1 MIRRALH
8 RLKQTG
14 EPMTTLYVD
23 RKDIELRV
31 ANGVLEFREPAGRR
45 GSVPLALLERVVL
58 RGRVQLSTS
67 VLGALTEAGAGV
79 LSLSGRHSRHLA
91 TCVGRPHN
99 DVVRRIGQFD
109 AYRDPDARASWSRKL
124 IAAKTKAQA
133 RLLRQALERRAD
145 KRRPLTRAI
154 RQIERLQS
162 RISDE
167 APPPDLA
174 SLLGIEGA
182 AASAYFSGFRALF
195 PPSLQFEGRNRR
207 PPRDPVN
214 ACLSL
219 GYTLLHF
226 EAVVACH
233 AAGLDPLLG
242 LYHEPAFGR
251 ESLAADVIEPL
262 RPHVDEWVWAL
273 FRERALT
280 AGSFH
285 EADGAVLLGKAGRRH
300 FFARFQPLAM
310 GLRRL
315 LRRQARLAVRGFEE
329 RGRGVLQPETADPGL
344 P

>member
-1 MIRRALH
+1 
-8 RLKQTG
+8 
-14 EPMTTLYVD
+14 MTTLYVD

-31 ANGVLEFREPAGRR
+31 AGGVLEFREPAGRR
-45 GSVPLALLERVVL
+45 GSAPLAQIERVVL

-67 VLGALTEAGAGV
+67 VLGALTEAGVGV
-79 LSLSGRHSRHLA
+79 LSLSGRHNRRLA

-99 DVVRRIGQFD
+99 DVVRRVGQFD
-109 AYRDPDARASWSRKL
+109 AYRDPDARASWSRAL

-133 RLLRQALERRAD
+133 RLLRQALERRPD

-154 RQIERLQS
+154 RRIERLQS

-167 APPPDLA
+167 TPPPGLA

-182 AASAYFSGFRALF
+182 AAAAYFGGFRALF
-195 PPSLQFEGRNRR
+195 PRSLRFEGRNRR

-233 AAGLDPLLG
+233 AVGLDPLLG

-262 RPHVDEWVWAL
+262 RPHVDEWIWVL

-280 AGSFH
+280 ADSFR
-285 EADGAVLLGKAGRRH
+285 EDNGAVLIGKAGRKH
-300 FFARFQPLAM
+300 FYARFQPLAM

-315 LRRQARLAVRGFEE
+315 LRRQARLAAREFEE
-329 RGRGVLQPETADPGL
+329 RGHGILQPETTGPHL

>member
-1 MIRRALH
+1 
-8 RLKQTG
+8 
-14 EPMTTLYVD
+14 MTTLYVD

-31 ANGVLEFREPAGRR
+31 AGGVLEFHEPAGRR
-45 GSVPLALLERVVL
+45 GSVPLAQIERLVL

-99 DVVRRIGQFD
+99 DVVRRLGQFD
-109 AYRDPDARASWSRKL
+109 AYRDPDARAAWSQTL

-133 RLLRQALERRAD
+133 RFLRQALERRPD

-154 RQIERLQS
+154 AQIEGLQG

-167 APPPDLA
+167 ARPPGIA

-182 AASAYFSGFRALF
+182 AAAAYFGGFRTLF
-195 PPSLQFEGRNRR
+195 PRSLQFEGRNRR

-233 AAGLDPLLG
+233 TVGLDPLLG
-242 LYHEPAFGR
+242 LYHEPVFGR

-262 RPHVDEWVWAL
+262 RPHVDDWVWML
-273 FRERALT
+273 FRDRALT
-280 AGSFH
+280 ARSFR
-285 EADGAVLLGKAGRRH
+285 EDNGAVLLGKAARQH
-300 FFARFQPLAM
+300 FYTRFQPLAKA
-310 GLRRL
+310 LRRL
-315 LRRQARLAVRGFEE
+315 LRRQARLAARAFEE
-329 RGRGVLQPETADPGL
+329 RGRGILHLETTKTESHL

>member
-1 MIRRALH
+1 
-8 RLKQTG
+8 
-14 EPMTTLYVD
+14 MTTLYVD

-31 ANGVLEFREPAGRR
+31 AGGVLEFREPAGRR
-45 GSVPLALLERVVL
+45 GSVPLAQLERVVL

-109 AYRDPDARASWSRKL
+109 AYRDPDARASWSRAL

-133 RLLRQALERRAD
+133 RFLRQALERRLD

-154 RQIERLQS
+154 GRIERLQS

-167 APPPDLA
+167 AAPPGLA
-174 SLLGIEGA
+174 SLLGVEGA
-182 AASAYFSGFRALF
+182 AAAAYFDGFRALF
-195 PPSLQFEGRNRR
+195 PRSLRFEGRNRR

-233 AAGLDPLLG
+233 AVGLDPLLG

-262 RPHVDEWVWAL
+262 RPHVDEWVWVL

-315 LRRQARLAVRGFEE
+315 LRRQARLAVRAFEE
-329 RGRGVLQPETADPGL
+329 RGRGILQPETTDPG
-344 P
+344 PS

>member
-1 MIRRALH
+1 
-8 RLKQTG
+8 
-14 EPMTTLYVD
+14 MTTLYVD
-23 RKDIELRV
+23 RKNIELRV
-31 ANGVLEFREPAGRR
+31 SDRVLEFHEPTGRR
-45 GSVPLALLERVVL
+45 GSVPLAQIERVVL

-67 VLGALTEAGAGV
+67 VIGALTDAGAGV

-99 DVVRRIGQFD
+99 DVIRRLGQFD
-109 AYRDPDARASWSRKL
+109 AYRDLEARTEWSRTL
-124 IAAKTKAQA
+124 IAAKTTAQA
-133 RLLRQALERRAD
+133 RLLREALESRPD
-145 KRRPLTRAI
+145 KRQPLVKAI
-154 RQIERLQS
+154 RQIEGMRS

-167 APPPDLA
+167 AHPPALA

-182 AASAYFSGFRALF
+182 AAAAYFGGFRTLF
-195 PPSLQFEGRNRR
+195 PRSLQFEGRNRR

-251 ESLAADVIEPL
+251 ESLAADLIEPL
-262 RPHVDEWVWAL
+262 RPHVDEWVWTL
-273 FRERALT
+273 FRDRTLT
-280 AGSFH
+280 AKGFRQ
-285 EADGAVLLGKAGRRH
+285 DNGAVLLGKAARQH
-300 FFARFQPLAM
+300 FYASFQPLATA
-310 GLRRL
+310 LRRL
-315 LRRQARLAVRGFEE
+315 LRRQVRLAAREFEA
-329 RGRGVLQPETADPGL
+329 RGRGIPGAGASDSHL

>member
-1 MIRRALH
+1 
-8 RLKQTG
+8 
-14 EPMTTLYVD
+14 MTTLYVD

-31 ANGVLEFREPAGRR
+31 SGGVLEFYEPTGRR
-45 GSVPLALLERVVL
+45 GSVPIAQIERIVL

-79 LSLSGRHSRHLA
+79 LSLSGRQSRHLA

-99 DVVRRIGQFD
+99 DVIRRIGQFD
-109 AYRDPDARASWSRKL
+109 AYRDLGARAEWSRTL
-124 IAAKTKAQA
+124 ITAKTKAQA
-133 RLLRQALERRAD
+133 HLLRQALERRAD
-145 KRRPLTRAI
+145 KRRPLVKAI
-154 RQIERLQS
+154 SQIEGLRS

-167 APPPDLA
+167 AHPPALA

-182 AASAYFSGFRALF
+182 AAAAYFGGFRTLF
-195 PPSLQFEGRNRR
+195 PRSLQFEGRNRR

-251 ESLAADVIEPL
+251 ESLAADIIEPL

-273 FRERALT
+273 FRDRTLVAK
-280 AGSFH
+280 SFH
-285 EADGAVLLGKAGRRH
+285 EDNGAVLLGKAARQH
-300 FFARFQPLAM
+300 FYVSFQPLVTA
-310 GLRRL
+310 LRRL
-315 LRRQARLAVRGFEE
+315 LRRQVRLAAREFEA
-329 RGRGVLQPETADPGL
+329 RGRGIAGSDRTDSPL